1 MTTKYTR
8 NTPVKLGA
16 LQNLGALSPE
26 IRERIE
32 ELIDPK
38 LFNLPLDEA
47 DNSRYPIHY
56 YTKAVA
62 LARLEYAHL
71 EDSDVLIREATFVP
85 VDDATLLMRVDR
97 GGGYSGEVHIEN
109 NPNQTKLTGTVL
121 QSTGLTRQRE
131 VIDVYRTPRSYRVY
145 VALAWK
151 ED

>member
-26 IRERIE
+26 LRERIE
-32 ELIDPK
+32 EIIDPD

-71 EDSDVLIREATFVP
+71 EDNDVLIREATFTP
-85 VDDATLLMRVDR
+85 VDDATLLMRVER
-97 GGGYSGEVHIEN
+97 GGYSGKVHVEN
-109 NPNQTKLTGTVL
+109 NPNQTRLTGTVL
-121 QSTGLTRQRE
+121 QSVSIAQRE

-145 VALAWK
+145 VALAKK

>member
-8 NTPVKLGA
+8 DTPVKLGA

-26 IRERIE
+26 IRESIE
-32 ELIDPK
+32 ELIDPS

-56 YTKAVA
+56 YTKAAA

-85 VDDATLLMRVDR
+85 VDDATLLMRV
-97 GGGYSGEVHIEN
+97 GHGGYSGKVHFEDT
-109 NPNQTKLTGTVL
+109 PNQTKLTGTVL

>member
-8 NTPVKLGA
+8 DTPVKLGT
-16 LQNLGALSPE
+16 LQNLGTISPE
-26 IRERIE
+26 THERIE
-32 ELIDPK
+32 EIIDPD
-38 LFNLPLDEA
+38 LLNLPLDEA
-47 DNSRYPIHY
+47 DNCRYPLHY

-62 LARLEYAHL
+62 LSRLEYAHL

-85 VDDATLLMRVDR
+85 VDDATLLMRVDH
-97 GGGYSGEVHIEN
+97 GGYSGKVHVEDT
-109 NPNQTKLTGTVL
+109 PNQTKLTGTVL

>member
-32 ELIDPK
+32 ELIDPN
-38 LFNLPLDEA
+38 LLNLPLDEA
-47 DNSRYPIHY
+47 DNSLYPIHY
-56 YTKAVA
+56 YTKAAA

-71 EDSDVLIREATFVP
+71 EDNDVLIREATFVP
-85 VDDATLLMRVDR
+85 VDDATLLMRVER
-97 GGGYSGEVHIEN
+97 GGYSGKVHVEG

-121 QSTGLTRQRE
+121 QSTGVSRQRE

-145 VALAWK
+145 VALSWK

>member
-32 ELIDPK
+32 ELIDPN
-38 LFNLPLDEA
+38 LLNLPLDEA

-56 YTKAVA
+56 YTKAAA

-71 EDSDVLIREATFVP
+71 EDNDVLIREATFVP
-85 VDDATLLMRVDR
+85 VDDATLLMRVER
-97 GGGYSGEVHIEN
+97 GGYSGKVHVED

-121 QSTGLTRQRE
+121 QSTGVSRQRE

-145 VALAWK
+145 VALSWK

>member
-16 LQNLGALSPE
+16 LQNIGALSPE
-26 IRERIE
+26 LRERIE
-32 ELIDPK
+32 ELIDTS
-38 LFNLPLDEA
+38 LCNLPTDEA

-56 YTKAVA
+56 YTTAVA

-71 EDSDVLIREATFVP
+71 EDNNVIIREATFVP
-85 VDDATLLMRVDR
+85 VDDATLLMRVEH
-97 GGGYSGEVHIEN
+97 GGYSGEVHIEN

-121 QSTGLTRQRE
+121 QSTGSSRQRE
-131 VIDVYRTPRSYRVY
+131 VIDVYRAPRSYRAY

>member
-8 NTPVKLGA
+8 DTPVKLGA
-16 LQNLGALSPE
+16 LRNLGALSPE

-32 ELIDPK
+32 ELIDPS
-38 LFNLPLDEA
+38 LLNLPLDEA

-56 YTKAVA
+56 YTKAAA
-62 LARLEYAHL
+62 LARLEYAIL
-71 EDSDVLIREATFVP
+71 EDNDVIIREATFVP
-85 VDDATLLMRVDR
+85 VDDATLLMRVEH
-97 GGGYSGEVHIEN
+97 GGYSGEVHYED
-109 NPNQTKLTGTVL
+109 NPNQTELTGTVL